1 MEAIV
6 NFQNIPVHNFKKWR
20 KSLRYHSNINLWSL
34 KPLLQVG
41 FSATWH
47 SSVHKLS
54 FSKLLEALFGR
65 SFMRFFSTRS
75 WWVSQ
80 HIGKSYFRHIKH
92 KLGLV
97 ALGAGTPIW
106 KRMGVFVKPFRG
118 FKKVDL
124 VPLKEYSPPAGVC
137 MVPFRVL
144 SKEVMVSV
152 WCFVICTS

>member
-6 NFQNIPVHNFKKWR
+6 NFQNIHNFKKWR
-20 KSLRYHSNINLWSL
+20 KSLRYHSTINLWSL

-41 FSATWH
+41 FSVTWH

-80 HIGKSYFRHIKH
+80 HIGKSYFKHIKH

-97 ALGAGTPIW
+97 TLGQGLPYEKGWGCFSNLLGVLKKWIW
-106 KRMGVFVKPFRG
+106 YLLRSTVPQQEFAWYLLESWAKKWWWQCGV
-118 FKKVDL
+118 
-124 VPLKEYSPPAGVC
+124 S
-137 MVPFRVL
+137 
-144 SKEVMVSV
+144 
-152 WCFVICTS
+152 